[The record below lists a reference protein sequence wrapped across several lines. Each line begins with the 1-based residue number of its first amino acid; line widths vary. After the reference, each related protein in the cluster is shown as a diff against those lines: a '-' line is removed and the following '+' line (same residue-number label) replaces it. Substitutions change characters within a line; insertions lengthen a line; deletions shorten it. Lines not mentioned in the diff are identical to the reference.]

1 MAGIYI
7 LEANVHIVPLVFH
20 FETTKHLT
28 SPFRHVQLIQA
39 TRTHVQ
45 CSVATAGRLHLPQRQ
60 GQILTQLMTGIVI
73 RL

>member
-28 SPFRHVQLIQA
+28 SPFPHVQLIQA
-39 TRTHVQ
+39 PRAHIQ
-45 CSVATAGRLHLPQRQ
+45 CSVAVAGRLHLPQRQ
-60 GQILTQLMTGIVI
+60 GQILVQPMTGIVI